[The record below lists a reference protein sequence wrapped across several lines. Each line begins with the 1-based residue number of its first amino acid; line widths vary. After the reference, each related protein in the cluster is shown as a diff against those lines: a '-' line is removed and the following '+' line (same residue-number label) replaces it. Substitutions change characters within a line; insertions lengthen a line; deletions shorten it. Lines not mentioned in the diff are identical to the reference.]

1 MGKGEDNGKNNA
13 DLARIAFIFSMGVFG
28 TIGLFRRLIPLPS
41 GAIAFFR
48 GLIGTLALLLIVF
61 ISRKKLDLT
70 AIKKHL
76 LLLCISGALIGFNW
90 ILLFEAYNY
99 TSVATATLCY
109 YTAPI
114 IVLIAAPFLFKER
127 FGLKQGLCAA
137 CALVGMI
144 FVSGVLKGGDIA
156 LKGIIF
162 GLLAALL
169 YASVILINRRLT
181 ALSAYDKTIFQLG
194 AATVVIL
201 PYTLI
206 AEDISLSVF
215 NLKTVILLLV
225 VGIIHTGV
233 SYALYF
239 NSIGSLPT
247 QTVAI
252 CSYIDPVVAIILSAL
267 VLKEPMG
274 IWEIIGAV
282 LILGAAAACELPF
295 ERLKKGKLDTK

>member
-1 MGKGEDNGKNNA
+1 MDINRNNGKNSA
-13 DLARIAFIFSMGVFG
+13 KLARGALILSMSVFG

-48 GLIGTLALLLIVF
+48 GLIGTLALLLIVL
-61 ISRKKLDLT
+61 ISRKKLDLR

-76 LLLCISGALIGFNW
+76 ILLCLSGALIGFNW
-90 ILLFEAYNY
+90 IFLFEAYNY

-114 IVLIAAPFLFKER
+114 IVLIAAPFIFKER
-127 FGLKQGLCAA
+127 FGIKQGLCAA
-137 CALVGMI
+137 CALIGMV
-144 FVSGVLKGGDIA
+144 FVSGVLNGGKIA
-156 LKGIIF
+156 VKGIIF
-162 GLLAALL
+162 GLLSALL
-169 YASVILINRRLT
+169 YASVILINRGLG
-181 ALSAYDKTIFQLG
+181 ALSAYDKTIIQLAS
-194 AATVVIL
+194 AAIVIL

-206 AEDISLSVF
+206 AEDIPLYVF

-225 VGIIHTGV
+225 VGIIHTGI

-239 NSIGSLPT
+239 NSVGSLPT
-247 QTVAI
+247 QSVAI

-274 IWEIIGAV
+274 VWEIVGAV
-282 LILGAAAACELPF
+282 LILGAAVACELPSK
-295 ERLKKGKLDTK
+295 RIKK

>member
-1 MGKGEDNGKNNA
+1 MDINRNNGKNSA
-13 DLARIAFIFSMGVFG
+13 KLARGALILSMSVFG

-48 GLIGTLALLLIVF
+48 GLIGTLALLLIVL
-61 ISRKKLDLT
+61 ISRKKLDLR

-76 LLLCISGALIGFNW
+76 ILLCLSGALIGFNW
-90 ILLFEAYNY
+90 IFLFEAYNY

-114 IVLIAAPFLFKER
+114 IVLIAAPFIFKER
-127 FGLKQGLCAA
+127 FGIKQGLCAA
-137 CALVGMI
+137 CALIGMV
-144 FVSGVLKGGDIA
+144 FVSGVLNGGKIA
-156 LKGIIF
+156 VKGIIF
-162 GLLAALL
+162 GLLSALL
-169 YASVILINRRLT
+169 YASVILINRGLG
-181 ALSAYDKTIFQLG
+181 ALSAYDKTIIQLAS
-194 AATVVIL
+194 AAIVIL

-206 AEDISLSVF
+206 AEDIPLYVF

-225 VGIIHTGV
+225 VGIIHTGI

-239 NSIGSLPT
+239 NSVGSLPT

-282 LILGAAAACELPF
+282 LILGAAVACELPSK
-295 ERLKKGKLDTK
+295 RIKK

>member
-1 MGKGEDNGKNNA
+1 MGIGGNNGKNSAN
-13 DLARIAFIFSMGVFG
+13 LARIAFIFSMSVFG

-48 GLIGTLALLLIVF
+48 GFIGTLALLLIVF
-61 ISRKKLDLT
+61 VSRKKLDLS

-76 LLLCISGALIGFNW
+76 FLLCLSGALIGFNW

-127 FGLKQGLCAA
+127 FGVKQGLCAL
-137 CALVGMI
+137 CALIGMV
-144 FVSGVLKGGDIA
+144 FVSGVIKGGEIA
-156 LKGIIF
+156 VKGIAF

-169 YASVILINRRLT
+169 YASVVLINRRLG

-194 AATVVIL
+194 AATIVIL

-206 AEDISLSVF
+206 AEDITLSAF

-225 VGIIHTGV
+225 VGIIHTGI

-239 NSIGSLPT
+239 NSVGSLPT

-282 LILGAAAACELPF
+282 LILGTAVVCELPL
-295 ERLKKGKLDTK
+295 EKVKKGRA

>member
-1 MGKGEDNGKNNA
+1 MGRGGNNGKNSAN
-13 DLARIAFIFSMGVFG
+13 LARIALIFSMGVFG

-41 GAIAFFR
+41 GEIAFFR
-48 GLIGTLALLLIVF
+48 GIIGTLALLLIVL
-61 ISRKKLDLT
+61 ISRKKLDLG

-114 IVLIAAPFLFKER
+114 IVLIAAPFIFKER

-137 CALVGMI
+137 CALVGMV
-144 FVSGVLKGGDIA
+144 FVSGVLKGGEIA
-156 LKGIIF
+156 VKGIIF
-162 GLLAALL
+162 GLSAALL
-169 YASVILINRRLT
+169 YASVILINRRLGS
-181 ALSAYDKTIFQLG
+181 LSAYDKTIVQL
-194 AATVVIL
+194 AAAAIVIL

-206 AEDISLSVF
+206 AEDMSFSAF
-215 NLKTVILLLV
+215 SLKTVILLLV

-239 NSIGSLPT
+239 NSIGDLPT

-252 CSYIDPVVAIILSAL
+252 FSYIDPVVAIILSAL

-274 IWEIIGAV
+274 VWEIIGAV
-282 LILGAAAACELPF
+282 LILGAAVACELPIK
-295 ERLKKGKLDTK
+295 RKKKDRT

>member
-1 MGKGEDNGKNNA
+1 MDINRNNGKNSA
-13 DLARIAFIFSMGVFG
+13 KLARGALILSMSVFG

-48 GLIGTLALLLIVF
+48 GLIGTIALLLIVL
-61 ISRKKLDLT
+61 ISRKKLDLR

-76 LLLCISGALIGFNW
+76 ILLCLSGALIGFNW
-90 ILLFEAYNY
+90 IFLFEAYNY

-114 IVLIAAPFLFKER
+114 IVLIAAPFIFKER
-127 FGLKQGLCAA
+127 FGIKQGLCAA
-137 CALVGMI
+137 CALIGMV
-144 FVSGVLKGGDIA
+144 FVSGVLNGGKIA
-156 LKGIIF
+156 VKGIIF

-169 YASVILINRRLT
+169 YASVILINRGLG
-181 ALSAYDKTIFQLG
+181 ALSAYDKTIIQLAS
-194 AATVVIL
+194 AAIVIL

-206 AEDISLSVF
+206 AEDIPLYVF

-225 VGIIHTGV
+225 VGIIHTGI

-239 NSIGSLPT
+239 NSVGSLPT
-247 QTVAI
+247 QSVAI

-274 IWEIIGAV
+274 VWEIVGAV
-282 LILGAAAACELPF
+282 LILGAAVTCELPSK
-295 ERLKKGKLDTK
+295 RIKK

>member
-1 MGKGEDNGKNNA
+1 MDTQSNKGKKGES
-13 DLARIAFIFSMGVFG
+13 LAYGALILSMSVFG

-48 GLIGTLALLLIVF
+48 GLIGTLALLLIVL
-61 ISRKKLDLT
+61 ISRKKLDMM

-76 LLLCISGALIGFNW
+76 LLLCLSGALIGFNW

-114 IVLIAAPFLFKER
+114 IVLIASCFIFKER
-127 FGLKQGLCAA
+127 FGAKQILCSA
-137 CALVGMI
+137 CALVGMV
-144 FVSGVLKGGDIA
+144 FVSGVLRGGDMDMR
-156 LKGIIF
+156 GIIF
-162 GLLAALL
+162 GLSAALL
-169 YASVILINRRLT
+169 YASVILINRRLG
-181 ALSAYDKTIFQLG
+181 ALSAYDKTIIQLG
-194 AATVVIL
+194 SAAIVIL

-206 AEDISLSVF
+206 AEDIALASF
-215 NLKTVILLLV
+215 NLKTVVLLLI
-225 VGIIHTGV
+225 VGVIHTGV

-252 CSYIDPVVAIILSAL
+252 FSYIDPAVAIVLSGL
-267 VLKEPMG
+267 FLKEPMG
-274 IWEIIGAV
+274 VLEAVGAT
-282 LILGAAAACELPF
+282 LILGAAVACELPSL
-295 ERLKKGKLDTK
+295 RLNRGRP

>member
-1 MGKGEDNGKNNA
+1 MGMGGNNGKNNA
-13 DLARIAFIFSMGVFG
+13 NLARIAFIFSMGVFG

-48 GLIGTLALLLIVF
+48 GAIGTLALILIVL
-61 ISRKKLDLT
+61 ISRKKLDFG

-76 LLLCISGALIGFNW
+76 FLLCLSGALIGFNW

-114 IVLIAAPFLFKER
+114 IVLIAAPFIFKER
-127 FGLKQGLCAA
+127 FGLKQGLCAL
-137 CALVGMI
+137 CALVGMV
-144 FVSGVLKGGDIA
+144 FVSGVLNGGEIA
-156 LKGIIF
+156 VKGIIF
-162 GLLAALL
+162 GLLAAIL
-169 YASVILINRRLT
+169 YASVVLINRRLG
-181 ALSAYDKTIFQLG
+181 ALSAYDKTILQLG
-194 AATVVIL
+194 AASVVIL

-206 AEDISLSVF
+206 AEDISVSVF
-215 NLKTVILLLV
+215 NAKTIVLLLV
-225 VGIIHTGV
+225 VGVIHTGI

-239 NSIGSLPT
+239 NSVGSLPT

-274 IWEIIGAV
+274 VWEIIGAV
-282 LILGAAAACELPF
+282 LILGAAVACELPF
-295 ERLKKGKLDTK
+295 ETRKRHNLT